1 MAKTYKSYREYLEE
15 AGELSRV
22 GDCEISGQKNKVAE
36 HLIIALDATGS
47 EASYEAVREM
57 VSTHGYVDVHNLYKC
72 LAEAKQEV
80 IKSLVWL
87 MDTDSLYLERI
98 FTGLFLNEPVE
109 VSKEGKATII
119 TAIAQS

>member
-1 MAKTYKSYREYLEE
+1 MTKTYKSYREYLEE
-15 AGELSRV
+15 TGEISRV
-22 GDCEISGQKNKVAE
+22 SSCLISGQKNKVAE
-36 HLIIALDATGS
+36 HLIVALNATGS

-57 VSTHGYVDVHNLYKC
+57 VNSHGYVDVHNLYKC
-72 LAEAKQEV
+72 LTEAKQEV

-98 FTGLFLNEPVE
+98 FAGLFLNEPVE

>member
-1 MAKTYKSYREYLEE
+1 MFTNIR
-15 AGELSRV
+15 
-22 GDCEISGQKNKVAE
+22 VAE
-36 HLIIALDATGS
+36 HLIVALDATGS

-57 VSTHGYVDVHNLYKC
+57 VSSHGYFDLHSLYEG

-87 MDTDSLYLERI
+87 MDTDSLYLEWI
-98 FTGLFLNEPVE
+98 FTGLFLNELVE

-119 TAIAQS
+119 TAITQS